1 MRFFIGDKEEKLVN
15 RLHGGDKTAMQDFY
29 ALYADYITSVGA
41 RYIDNDDDLKDVLQD
56 CMVKMLTSIGQF
68 DYRGPGSL
76 QAWAT
81 RIMVNQSL
89 SFLKRK
95 RAEAIVSLDVEL
107 PDEPEVDDP
116 PIDDIPPDVI
126 HQMVR
131 ELPTGYRTVFNL
143 YVFEDKS
150 HQEIAQL
157 LGIKRDSSAS
167 QLHRAKSML
176 AKKIEQYNK
185 TNSTR

>member
-68 DYRGPGSL
+68 EYRGPGSL

-95 RAEAIVSLDVEL
+95 RAEAIVSLDV
-107 PDEPEVDDP
+107 
-116 PIDDIPPDVI
+116 
-126 HQMVR
+126 
-131 ELPTGYRTVFNL
+131 
-143 YVFEDKS
+143 
-150 HQEIAQL
+150 
-157 LGIKRDSSAS
+157 
-167 QLHRAKSML
+167 
-176 AKKIEQYNK
+176 
-185 TNSTR
+185 

>member
-1 MRFFIGDKEEKLVN
+1 MRFFIGDKEKKLVD
-15 RLHGGDKTAMQDFY
+15 RLHGGDSSAMQDFY
-29 ALYADYITSVGA
+29 ALYAEYLASVAA
-41 RYIDNDDDLKDVLQD
+41 RYLDNDDDLKDVLQD
-56 CMVKMLTSIGQF
+56 SMVKMLTNIGQF
-68 DYRGPGSL
+68 QYRGQGSL

-81 RIMVNQSL
+81 RIVVNQSL
-89 SFLKRK
+89 SFLKSK
-95 RAEAIVSLDVEL
+95 RAAALVSLDVDVAGDIEA
-107 PDEPEVDDP
+107 DDP
-116 PIDDIPPDVI
+116 PIEHIPPDVI

-143 YVFEDKS
+143 YVFENKS

-167 QLHRAKSML
+167 QLHRAKNML

>member
-1 MRFFIGDKEEKLVN
+1 MRFFIGDKEKIIVK
-15 RLHGGDKTAMQDFY
+15 RLHGGDKSAMQDFY
-29 ALYADYITSVGA
+29 ILYADYLTSVCA

-81 RIMVNQSL
+81 RIVVNQSL
-89 SFLKRK
+89 SFIKRK
-95 RAEAIVSLDVEL
+95 RTAAIVSLDVDL
-107 PDEPEVDDP
+107 PDEPGKDDP
-116 PIDDIPPDVI
+116 PIDHIPPEAI

-143 YVFEDKS
+143 YVFENKS

-167 QLHRAKSML
+167 QLHRAKNML

-185 TNSTR
+185 TTLAQ

>member
-1 MRFFIGDKEEKLVN
+1 M
-15 RLHGGDKTAMQDFY
+15 HGGDKSAMQDFY
-29 ALYADYITSVGA
+29 TLYVDYLASVCA
-41 RYIDNDDDLKDVLQD
+41 RYVDNDDDLKDVLQD
-56 CMVKMLTSIGQF
+56 SMVKMLTGIGQF

-81 RIMVNQSL
+81 RIVVNQSL
-89 SFLKRK
+89 SFIKRK
-95 RAEAIVSLDVEL
+95 RTAAIVSLDIDL
-107 PDEPEVDDP
+107 PDEPEKDDP
-116 PIDDIPPDVI
+116 PIDHIPPEVI

-143 YVFEDKS
+143 YVFENKS

-167 QLHRAKSML
+167 QLHRAKNML

-185 TNSTR
+185 TNLAQ

>member
-1 MRFFIGDKEEKLVN
+1 MRFFIGDKEKIIVK
-15 RLHGGDKTAMQDFY
+15 RLHGGDKSAMQDFY
-29 ALYADYITSVGA
+29 TLYADYLTSVCA
-41 RYIDNDDDLKDVLQD
+41 RYVDNDDDLKDVLQD
-56 CMVKMLTSIGQF
+56 SMVKMLTSI
-68 DYRGPGSL
+68 GSL

-81 RIMVNQSL
+81 RIVVNQSL
-89 SFLKRK
+89 SFIKRK
-95 RAEAIVSLDVEL
+95 RTAAIVSLDIDL
-107 PDEPEVDDP
+107 PDEPEKDDP
-116 PIDDIPPDVI
+116 PIDHIPPEVI

-143 YVFEDKS
+143 YVFENKS

-167 QLHRAKSML
+167 QLHRAKNML

-185 TNSTR
+185 TNLAQ

>member
-1 MRFFIGDKEEKLVN
+1 M
-15 RLHGGDKTAMQDFY
+15 HGGDKSAMQDFY
-29 ALYADYITSVGA
+29 ILYADYLASVCA

-56 CMVKMLTSIGQF
+56 SMVKMLTSIGQF

-81 RIMVNQSL
+81 RIVVNQSL
-89 SFLKRK
+89 SFIKRK
-95 RAEAIVSLDVEL
+95 RTAAIVSLDIDL
-107 PDEPEVDDP
+107 PDEPEKDDP
-116 PIDDIPPDVI
+116 PIDHIPPEVI

-143 YVFEDKS
+143 YVFENKS

-167 QLHRAKSML
+167 QLHRAKNML
-176 AKKIEQYNK
+176 AKKIEKYNK
-185 TNSTR
+185 TTLAQ